1 MEEVKMIKKVL
12 KGLTLALLSVLLV
25 LPILSGS
32 ANAATNES
40 NSSSQASSSSSSAI
54 TTGQED
60 SLAKIKQKGE
70 IVLGTSPDYPPYEFM
85 AKGKVVGMDVEIAK
99 KIAKDMGVK
108 LVIKKMSFDSLL
120 VALQTGKVDMVISGV
135 NPTAKRAKSVDFSK
149 SYYKA
154 GQYILVNKA
163 DKGVYK
169 DMTSFSGKTL
179 GAQTGS
185 LPYNIA
191 KKQAKNAKVKGM
203 EQVSDLVIALKT
215 HKVDGVVLDQPTAE
229 AYAKNDSSIVAKDGK
244 FKLGSSETSDVV
256 ALAKGSTSLRTQVNK
271 SIDSIKSQNL
281 VEKKYLKTAG
291 SYMKV
296 NTANTSMWHYWK
308 YFATG
313 VEYTIGVSAVS
324 VVAGFI
330 LGILLAFMRLSK
342 LRILKWL
349 GTAYVEFVRGTP
361 LMVQI
366 LFVYFG
372 LGVIVNIPALLSG
385 IIAVSLNS
393 GAYVC
398 EVIRGGIISIDKG
411 QKEAARSLGMNAHDT
426 MYSVVLPQ
434 AIRNIWPAL
443 GNEFVSLIKETSIVS
458 IIGVSDMIY
467 QLKIVQADTYRGV
480 IPIFITMVLY
490 FILTFTISRI
500 LRHYEIKMN
509 KKVDT
514 LV

>member
-1 MEEVKMIKKVL
+1 MKKIYKLIFTVMAMLMVL
-12 KGLTLALLSVLLV
+12 TPAFTSV
-25 LPILSGS
+25 
-32 ANAATNES
+32 AQAADTTTT
-40 NSSSQASSSSSSAI
+40 SSSSSA
-54 TTGQED
+54 TTTVSDD
-60 SLAKIKQKGE
+60 SLAKIKAKGE

-120 VALQTGKVDMVISGV
+120 VALQTGKVDIVISGV

-154 GQYILVNKA
+154 GQYILINKS

-169 DMTSFSGKTL
+169 NRNSFSGKQL

-185 LPYNIA
+185 LPYNLA
-191 KKQAKNAKVKGM
+191 KSHSKGATVKGM
-203 EQVSDLVIALKT
+203 DTVSDLVIALKS
-215 HKVDGVVLDQPTAE
+215 HKVEGVVLDEPTAK
-229 AYAKNDSSIVAKDGK
+229 AYAANDSSIVAVDGQ
-244 FKLGSSETSDVV
+244 FDLGSDETNDVV
-256 ALAKGSTSLRTQVNK
+256 AVAKGSTSLTNEINK
-271 SIDSIKSQNL
+271 SITDIKSNDL
-281 VEKKYLKTAG
+281 ISGYLKTAG
-291 SYMKV
+291 SYMDT

-308 YFATG
+308 YFALG
-313 VEYTIGVSAVS
+313 IKYTIGISAIS
-324 VVAGFI
+324 VVLGFLI
-330 LGILLAFMRLSK
+330 GVLLAFMRLSK
-342 LRILKWL
+342 VKLFKWI

-372 LGVIVNIPALLSG
+372 LGVIVNIPAVISG

-393 GAYVC
+393 GAYIC
-398 EVIRGGIISIDKG
+398 EVIRGGILSIDKG
-411 QKEAARSLGMNAHDT
+411 QDEAARSLGLNSNDT
-426 MYSVVLPQ
+426 MFSVVLPQ

-480 IPIFITMVLY
+480 IPIVITMILY
-490 FILTFTISRI
+490 FILTFVITRI
-500 LRHYEIKMN
+500 LRYYEVKMN
-509 KKVDT
+509 SKMNRKV
-514 LV
+514 

>member
-1 MEEVKMIKKVL
+1 MFKKITRAICLMVI
-12 KGLTLALLSVLLV
+12 GAFLV
-25 LPILSGS
+25 TPILGS
-32 ANAATNES
+32 VATAATT
-40 NSSSQASSSSSSAI
+40 QSSSSSASSSSA
-54 TTGQED
+54 TANVQTGQDD
-60 SLAKIKQKGE
+60 SLQKIKQKGT

-85 AKGKVVGMDVEIAK
+85 AKGKVVGMDIQIAK

-120 VALQTGKVDMVISGV
+120 VALETGKVDMVISGV
-135 NPTAKRAKSVDFSK
+135 NPTAKRAKSVDFSN

-154 GQYILVNKA
+154 GQYILINKT
-163 DKGVYK
+163 DKKVYQDRK
-169 DMTSFSGKTL
+169 SFTDKKM

-185 LPYNIA
+185 LPYNLA
-191 KKQAKNAKVKGM
+191 QKQVKNATVKGM
-203 EQVSDLVIALKT
+203 DQVSDLIIALKT
-215 HKVDGVVLDQPTAE
+215 HKVDGVVVDEPTAK
-229 AYAKNDSSIVAKDGK
+229 AYAENDSDIVAIDGK
-244 FKLGSSETSDVV
+244 FNLGSSQTNDVV

-271 SIDSIKSQNL
+271 SISEIKSQNL
-281 VEKKYLKTAG
+281 IPGYLKTAG

-308 YFATG
+308 YFALG
-313 VEYTIGVSAVS
+313 VEYTIGISAIS
-324 VVAGFI
+324 VVAGFLI
-330 LGILLAFMRLSK
+330 GILLAFMRLAK
-342 LRILKWL
+342 FKPFKWL
-349 GTAYVEFVRGTP
+349 ATAYVEFVRGTP

-372 LGVIVNIPALLSG
+372 LGAIVNIPAVVSG

-398 EVIRGGIISIDKG
+398 EVIRGGILSVDKG
-411 QKEAARSLGMNAHDT
+411 QHEAARSLGLTAHDT

-434 AIRNIWPAL
+434 AIKNIWPAL

-480 IPIFITMVLY
+480 IPIVITMILY
-490 FILTFTISRI
+490 FILTFVISRI
-500 LRHYEIKMN
+500 LSHYEIKMN
-509 KKVDT
+509 AKQS
-514 LV
+514 

>member
-1 MEEVKMIKKVL
+1 MIKKIC
-12 KGLTLALLSVLLV
+12 KGLVIALASMMLV
-25 LPILSGS
+25 LPTFVSS
-32 ANAATNES
+32 VNAANTDES
-40 NSSSQASSSSSSAI
+40 SSANSSSSTTSSV
-54 TTGQED
+54 TGQDD
-60 SLAKIKQKGE
+60 SLTKIKQKGQ

-85 AKGKVVGMDVEIAK
+85 SKGKVVGMDIEIAR

-108 LVIKKMSFDSLL
+108 LVVKKMSFDSLL
-120 VALQTGKVDMVISGV
+120 VALQSGKVDMVISGV

-149 SYYKA
+149 AYYKA

-169 DMTSFSGKTL
+169 DRTSFSGKTL

-185 LPYNIA
+185 LPFNLA
-191 KKQAKNAKVKGM
+191 KQQVKNAKVKGI
-203 EQVSDLVIALKT
+203 ETVSDLVIALKT

-229 AYAKNDSSIVAKDGK
+229 AYAKNDSSIVAKNGH

-256 ALAKGSTSLRTQVNK
+256 ALAKGSTALKTQVNK
-271 SIDSIKSQNL
+271 SIDTIKSQNL
-281 VEKKYLKTAG
+281 VEKQYLKKAG
-291 SYMKV
+291 SYMTV

-308 YFATG
+308 YFALG
-313 VEYTIGVSAVS
+313 VKYTIGISAVS
-324 VVAGFI
+324 VVAGFV
-330 LGILLAFMRLSK
+330 LGILLAFMRLAK
-342 LRILKWL
+342 LKPLRWL
-349 GTAYVEFVRGTP
+349 ATAYVEFVRGTP

-372 LGVIVNIPALLSG
+372 LGVIVNIPALISG

-398 EVIRGGIISIDKG
+398 EVIRGGIISVSTG

-480 IPIFITMVLY
+480 IPIIITMVLY
-490 FILTFTISRI
+490 FILTFVISKI

-514 LV
+514 IV